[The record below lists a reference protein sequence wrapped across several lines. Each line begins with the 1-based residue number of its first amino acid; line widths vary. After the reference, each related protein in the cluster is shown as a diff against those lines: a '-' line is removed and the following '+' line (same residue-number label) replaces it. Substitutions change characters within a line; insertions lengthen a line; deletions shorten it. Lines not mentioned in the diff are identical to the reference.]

1 MQPSLATHKTACDYN
16 DKVRVVSDFLF
27 KQNQTKITKNKNQ
40 AKPKQ
45 EICFSKWTFLR
56 KREDNTGIRS
66 IYCGIFNY

>member
-1 MQPSLATHKTACDYN
+1 MECPSETLPQCCAWSCMQPSLAPHKTACDYN

-45 EICFSKWTFLR
+45 EICFSK
-56 KREDNTGIRS
+56 
-66 IYCGIFNY
+66 